1 MDKREAHM
9 TSGETAQGIGIIG
22 GTGWLGAAITRAL
35 LSSNF
40 VDPNALWISNRSGRR
55 DGFEAWP
62 DVRFTTDNQE
72 LVAACSTVLLS
83 VLPQDFSGVAVDA
96 RGCLVISVMAGASVE
111 AIARYTG
118 AERIV
123 RALPNAAAEIELSYT
138 PWFAAPA
145 VTAEDREF
153 VQSLFGTC
161 GRADEV
167 PVEDQIDYFSA
178 LTGPGPAFVAFYMDA
193 MIQHAVGRGVD
204 PEIAERAIRQLIHG
218 AGTMLAASDL
228 SPAQTV
234 RVFIDYA
241 GITAVGLNAFQDSNL
256 SRDIGRGIDA
266 AYQKA
271 KAGMI
276 GG

>member
-1 MDKREAHM
+1 MA
-9 TSGETAQGIGIIG
+9 SGETARGIGIIG
-22 GTGWLGAAITRAL
+22 GTGWLGAAVAHAL

-72 LVAACSTVLLS
+72 LVDACSTVLLS
-83 VLPQDFSGVAVDA
+83 VLPQDFGGVAADA
-96 RGCLVISVMAGASVE
+96 RGRLVISVMAGASVE
-111 AIARYTG
+111 VIARYTG

-123 RALPNAAAEIELSYT
+123 RALPNAAAEIKLSYT
-138 PWFAAPA
+138 PWFAARA
-145 VTAEDREF
+145 VTAEDKVF

-167 PVEDQIDYFSA
+167 PAEDQIDYFSA
-178 LTGPGPAFVAFYMDA
+178 LTGPGPAFVAFYVDT

-204 PEIAERAIRQLIHG
+204 PEIAERAVKQLFHG

-241 GITAVGLNAFQDSNL
+241 GTTAVGLNAFQASSL

-271 KAGMI
+271 KDGMTE
-276 GG
+276 G

>member
-1 MDKREAHM
+1 MA
-9 TSGETAQGIGIIG
+9 SGETAQGVGIIG
-22 GTGWLGAAITRAL
+22 GTGWLGAAIARAL

-40 VDPNALWISNRSGRR
+40 VDPKALWISNRSGRR

-62 DVRFTTDNQE
+62 DVRFTIDNQE
-72 LVAACSTVLLS
+72 LVSACSTVLLS
-83 VLPQDFSGVAVDA
+83 ILPQDFGSVAVDA
-96 RGCLVISVMAGASVE
+96 RGRLVISVMAGAPVE
-111 AIARYTG
+111 VIARRTG

-123 RALPNAAAEIELSYT
+123 RALPNAAADINLSYT

-145 VTAEDREF
+145 VTAEDKEF

-167 PVEDQIDYFSA
+167 PAEDQIDYFTA
-178 LTGPGPAFVAFYMDA
+178 LTGPGPAFVAFYADA
-193 MIQHAVGRGVD
+193 MIQHAARRGID
-204 PEIAERAIRQLIHG
+204 PEIAERAVRQLFHG
-218 AGTMLAASDL
+218 AGAMLAASEL

-241 GITAVGLNAFQDSNL
+241 GTTAAGLNAFQASNL
-256 SRDIGRGIDA
+256 SQDIEHGIDA
-266 AYQKA
+266 AYRTA
-271 KAGMI
+271 KTGMT

>member
-1 MDKREAHM
+1 M
-9 TSGETAQGIGIIG
+9 TGGESAQGIGIIG
-22 GTGWLGAAITRAL
+22 GTGWLGAAIARAL

-55 DGFEAWP
+55 EGFEAWP

-72 LVAACSTVLLS
+72 LVNACPTVLLS
-83 VLPQDFSGVAVDA
+83 VLPQDFGGVAVDA
-96 RGCLVISVMAGASVE
+96 RGHLVISVMAGASVE
-111 AIARYTG
+111 VIAGYTG

-145 VTAEDREF
+145 VTAEDKEF

-161 GRADEV
+161 GQTDEV
-167 PVEDQIDYFSA
+167 PAEDQIDYFSA

-193 MIQHAVGRGVD
+193 MIQHAVGRGVE
-204 PEIAERAIRQLIHG
+204 PEIAERAIKQLFRG

-228 SPAQTV
+228 SPARTV
-234 RVFIDYA
+234 QVFIDYA
-241 GITAVGLNAFQDSNL
+241 GTTAVGLNAFQTSSL
-256 SRDIGRGIDA
+256 SENIGCGIDA
-266 AYQKA
+266 AYRKA
-271 KAGMI
+271 KAGMT
-276 GG
+276 

>member
-1 MDKREAHM
+1 MAG
-9 TSGETAQGIGIIG
+9 GETARGIGIIG
-22 GTGWLGAAITRAL
+22 GTGWIGAAIAHAL
-35 LSSNF
+35 LSSDF
-40 VDPNALWISNRSGRR
+40 IDPNALWISNRSGRH

-62 DVRFTTDNQE
+62 GIKFTTDNQE
-72 LVAACSTVLLS
+72 LVDACSTVLLS
-83 VLPQDFSGVAVDA
+83 VLPQDFGRVAADA
-96 RGCLVISVMAGASVE
+96 RGRLVISVMAGASVE

-123 RALPNAAAEIELSYT
+123 RSLPNAAAEIKLSYT

-145 VTAEDREF
+145 VTAEDKEF

-167 PVEDQIDYFSA
+167 PAEDQIDYFTA
-178 LTGPGPAFVAFYMDA
+178 LTGPGPAFVAYYVDA
-193 MIQHAVGRGVD
+193 MIQHAVRRGVD
-204 PEIAERAIRQLIHG
+204 PEIAERAVKQIFLS
-218 AGTMLAASDL
+218 AGTMLEASEL

-241 GITAVGLNAFQDSNL
+241 GTTAAGLNAFQTSSL
-256 SRDIGRGIDA
+256 SENIGRGIDA

-271 KAGMI
+271 KTGMTS
-276 GG
+276 

>member
-1 MDKREAHM
+1 M
-9 TSGETAQGIGIIG
+9 TGGESAQGIGIIG
-22 GTGWLGAAITRAL
+22 GTGWLGAAIARAL

-55 DGFEAWP
+55 EGFEAWP

-72 LVAACSTVLLS
+72 LVNACPTVLLS
-83 VLPQDFSGVAVDA
+83 VLPQDFGGVAVDA
-96 RGCLVISVMAGASVE
+96 RGHLVISVMAGASVE
-111 AIARYTG
+111 VIAGHTG

-145 VTAEDREF
+145 VTAEDKEF

-161 GRADEV
+161 GRANEV
-167 PVEDQIDYFSA
+167 PAEDQIDYFSA

-193 MIQHAVGRGVD
+193 MIQHAVGRGVE
-204 PEIAERAIRQLIHG
+204 PEIAERAIKQLFRG

-228 SPAQTV
+228 SPARTV
-234 RVFIDYA
+234 QVFIDYA
-241 GITAVGLNAFQDSNL
+241 GTTAVGLNAFQTSSL
-256 SRDIGRGIDA
+256 SENIGCGIDA
-266 AYQKA
+266 AYRKA
-271 KAGMI
+271 KAGMT
-276 GG
+276 